1 MSRVDERMA
10 MLEGEMD
17 VLRQKIAQLEAE
29 NQDLKEKLKKEQ
41 TPFIGLRLNTD

>member
-10 MLEGEMD
+10 MLEGELD
-17 VLRQKIAQLEAE
+17 NLRYRIAQLEQE
-29 NQDLKEKLKKEQ
+29 NQELKEKLKKEQ